1 MKTRSTDR
9 VRRLLL
15 VSLAIIILITST
27 LVTATPQTNDRVV
40 LYVTVTTENGDA
52 VLDLTRE
59 NFSVSIDKRP
69 RTILSFDGSDA
80 PSSIGILIDT
90 SGSLYTQSKTKPV
103 VVNYPQ
109 NLKTGLERF
118 DRVGHPRNEYFVMTF
133 NKDVELLQDWTNDLE
148 PVANKMEALIFKGQ
162 TALYD
167 SMTKAIAKFA
177 EARNPRRV
185 LILVSDGQDS
195 YSRSESKHVREKF
208 KRSDVILYVV
218 GVVDPPGI
226 RAVTEGPDFI
236 AELARDSGG
245 RPLFSFHF
253 ATNAEAFNQAFEAFF
268 LDLRSQYQLVIGAEE
283 TAGKEKWHK
292 LNVTVTR
299 NDASGRPQKLIV
311 RTRKGYYR

>member
-15 VSLAIIILITST
+15 VQLAIIVLVFST

-40 LYVTVTTENGDA
+40 LYVTVTTESGDA

-69 RTILSFDGSDA
+69 QTILSFDGSDA

-90 SGSLYTQSKTKPV
+90 SASLYTKPKTKPV

-118 DRVGHPRNEYFVMTF
+118 DRVAHPRNEYFVMTF
-133 NKDVELLQDWTNDLE
+133 NADVELLQDWTDDLG
-148 PVANKMEALIFKGQ
+148 PVANKLDALKFKGQ

-167 SMTKAIAKFA
+167 SMTKAVAKLA

-185 LILVSDGQDS
+185 LILVSDGNDS
-195 YSRSESKHVREKF
+195 YSRSESKHVRQTF
-208 KRSDVILYVV
+208 KRSDVILYLV
-218 GVVDPPGI
+218 GVLDPGFP
-226 RAVTEGPDFI
+226 AVMDGPDFI
-236 AELARDSGG
+236 GELARDSGG
-245 RPLFSFHF
+245 RPLFSFDF
-253 ATNAEAFNQAFEAFF
+253 ATQPDAFNQAFEAFF
-268 LDLRSQYQLVIGAEE
+268 LDIRSQYQLVTGAEE
-283 TAGKEKWHK
+283 SAGKEKWHK

-299 NDASGRPQKLIV
+299 NDASGKPQKLIV